1 MKTLILRDI
10 AKNFLKLKVGDG
22 SKIFLWLN
30 LWHQGGVQS
39 KLEAKL
45 SSVIRDLD
53 WFWQPARSN
62 ALVDVQSKLHSLNLG
77 VRVTPI
83 WLASKSKSYST
94 RDTCKSIREKN
105 LKLIGG
111 ACFGFLWLFQSIHLF
126 FG

>member
-1 MKTLILRDI
+1 MLR
-10 AKNFLKLKVGDG
+10 
-22 SKIFLWLN
+22 
-30 LWHQGGVQS
+30 S

-77 VRVTPI
+77 GRVTPI

-94 RDTCKSIREKN
+94 RESCEAIREKKN
-105 LKLIGG
+105 LKLIGV
-111 ACFGFLWLFQSIHLF
+111 ACFGFLWLFQGTHLL